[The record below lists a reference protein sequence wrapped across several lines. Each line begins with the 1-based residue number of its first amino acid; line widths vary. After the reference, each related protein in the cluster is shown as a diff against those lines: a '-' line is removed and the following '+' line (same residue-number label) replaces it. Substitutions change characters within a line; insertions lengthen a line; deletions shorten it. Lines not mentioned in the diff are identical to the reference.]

1 MSKQTRINRCKVLYE
16 QFLSLNPREFE
27 SWQLAMSDF
36 DGLSF
41 DEAKKEMRFVLDTMD
56 GLTTN
61 DAWDDLTWHAYNSI
75 ENVLQALY
83 NSFAQIKNTRDQ
95 NSFQN
100 FVPQLDS
107 LAYHLRM
114 FGATSLALGGANLE
128 RTSAAVASELE
139 RLTTARS
146 EVEKLRD
153 EVKTLIAPAVA
164 GSLSE
169 AFTARKTVLLWGRI
183 VWGIVALIVGGY
195 CVHATY
201 GFASAVGDALISAKQ
216 PTNTPDVMW
225 ASVLLRSVVLIPLYA
240 AFGFS
245 FSQYKKER
253 DFEEEYAHKAAVAT
267 SLPNYGDLTRE
278 PAVRDQIVTGA
289 TNVIFSAPTTRKSEP
304 ERSDKVIG
312 SMREL
317 LDSVGKL
324 LPKRSDG

>member
-16 QFLSLNPREFE
+16 QFLALNPREFE
-27 SWQLAMSDF
+27 SWPLAMSDF
-36 DGLSF
+36 DGLNF
-41 DEAKKEMRFVLDTMD
+41 DEAKKSMRFVLYTMD
-56 GLTTN
+56 GLSAN
-61 DAWDDLTWHAYNSI
+61 DAWDELSWNAYNSI
-75 ENVLQALY
+75 ESVLQAVY
-83 NSFAQIKNTRDQ
+83 NSYTPLKNSRDQ

-114 FGATSLALGGANLE
+114 FGVASLATGGANLE
-128 RTSAAVASELE
+128 RTAAAVASELE
-139 RLTTARS
+139 RLTSART

-164 GSLSE
+164 GSLSN
-169 AFTARKTVLLWGRI
+169 AFTARKTVLLLGRI
-183 VWGIVALIVGGY
+183 FWGLIALIVGYY
-195 CVHATY
+195 CVDATY
-201 GFASAVGDALISAKQ
+201 GFAAAVGDALIAAKQ
-216 PTNTPDVMW
+216 TASAPDVMW
-225 ASVLLRSVVLIPLYA
+225 ASVLLRSVVLIPLYV
-240 AFGFS
+240 AFGFA

-289 TNVIFSAPTTRKSEP
+289 TNVIFSAPTTRKAEP
-304 ERSDKVIG
+304 ERSDRVLG

-317 LDSVGKL
+317 IDSVAKL
-324 LPKRSDG
+324 LPKKNDG